1 MSNFYKTCLISV
13 FVVGLSACSLNQDHN
28 DLREYIATVKAKPAG
43 AIEPLPAFRP
53 FEAYIYSAASIRSPF
68 DRPID
73 IKLKSVPDGKK
84 VTPDFNRPKEYLE
97 SFDIAS
103 LKMVGHINRRGT
115 LWALLSDKDGV
126 VHWVK
131 PGNYIG
137 KNHGRI
143 LATTENKIEL
153 IEIVSD
159 GLDGWVERPRVIAV
173 SESKAKE

>member
-1 MSNFYKTCLISV
+1 MGYQIKACFICVLA
-13 FVVGLSACSLNQDHN
+13 VGLASCSFNQDHSDLN
-28 DLREYIATVKAKPAG
+28 DYIASVKSKPAG

-73 IKLKSVPDGKK
+73 IKLREVVKGKK
-84 VTPDFNRPKEYLE
+84 ITPDFNRPKEYLE
-97 SFDIAS
+97 SFDIGS
-103 LKMVGHINRRGT
+103 LTMVGHINRRGT

-131 PGNYIG
+131 PGNFIG

-143 LATTENKIEL
+143 IATTENKIEL

-159 GLDGWVERPRVIAV
+159 GLDGWVERPRVIAL

>member
-1 MSNFYKTCLISV
+1 MSYLFKTCLLVSASV
-13 FVVGLSACSLNQDHN
+13 FLTACSMNQDHD
-28 DLREYIATVKAKPAG
+28 DLRDYIATIKSKPAG

-73 IKLKSVPDGKK
+73 IKLREVVKGKK
-84 VTPDFNRPKEYLE
+84 ITPDFNRPKEYLE
-97 SFDIAS
+97 SFDIGS

-131 PGNYIG
+131 TGNYIG

-143 LATTENKIEL
+143 ISTSEDKIEL

-159 GLDGWVERPRVIAV
+159 GLDGWVERPRVIAL